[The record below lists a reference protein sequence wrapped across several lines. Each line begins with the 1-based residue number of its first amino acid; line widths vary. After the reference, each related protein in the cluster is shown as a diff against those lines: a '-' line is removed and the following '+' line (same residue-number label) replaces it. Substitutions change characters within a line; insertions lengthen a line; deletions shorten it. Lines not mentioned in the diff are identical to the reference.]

1 MDPEWLQLLFLRTL
15 EAYYNLETINR
26 ALDLLV
32 ARGFR
37 LIANAEQEE
46 YENAVPEVTLALR
59 CDIDKYLAERGEELY
74 IHAYSLTGIERNFLL
89 LLAPEDGALYCQ
101 ANHDYIHY
109 DEEGRAF
116 YQAMLEVFKDL
127 YNSWQPF
134 YGHQD
139 YEGGIS
145 LSRKTVIEDQNIG
158 YLYYINLFSPELVN
172 KIGRDRLLSAP
183 AWRIEEFADGGIF
196 LIPVNYMAIDGGGHS
211 LKKVADHLGM
221 NTPQAPG
228 EEWDEYEDEG

>member
-1 MDPEWLQLLFLRTL
+1 MDPVLLKLFLSTL
-15 EAYYNLETINR
+15 EGCYEAETFER
-26 ALDLLV
+26 SFSLLV
-32 ARGFR
+32 AHGFR
-37 LIANAEQEE
+37 LIADGEEEE
-46 YENAVPEVTLALR
+46 YENVVPEVTPALR
-59 CDIDKYLAERGEELY
+59 RDINEYLAHRKERLF
-74 IHAYSLTGIERNFLL
+74 IQVYSLGDVDFRFVLLPVPEEGMLACRANPDYMRN
-89 LLAPEDGALYCQ
+89 
-101 ANHDYIHY
+101 

-127 YNSWQPF
+127 YNSWHPF

-139 YEGGIS
+139 YDGGIS

-158 YLYYINLFSPELVN
+158 YLYYINLFSPELVK

-196 LIPVNYMAIDGGGHS
+196 LIPVDHMAIGGGGHS
-211 LKKVADHLGM
+211 LKKVANHLGM